1 MDFGEALERFARVD
15 PKDMTEMEIAER
27 DALPSIEGRRV
38 TEDEE
43 GNVCLTDLYEIAGRP
58 ENLQPAQ
65 WRRHTKAIALK
76 AALDELIVCNTHR
89 SAKTVSES
97 TYYVKKRGPKSQ
109 TFAHPV
115 LALEYA
121 EVLDPKIGIKVKE
134 VFLRYRANDI
144 SLANEILDRI
154 AAQVEEDEHRVFAR
168 DETVKHNKQI
178 AAHGKQA
185 GCKRPWHYAEL
196 HNAGYRG
203 LYNGLDENGIH
214 ALKGLTKNQK
224 ILDHMGVAEAAANL
238 FRSHASQSSDGK
250 AQTRDSSASVRYRP
264 QGWRRGSRHDA
275 ADRRRD
281 AGGYAGCR
289 QHQGCEKADRN
300 KQAPSQ
306 KGLIIYSNDP

>member
-1 MDFGEALERFARVD
+1 MPFEEALERFARVD
-15 PKDMTEMEIAER
+15 PKDITEMEIAER
-27 DALPSIEGRRV
+27 DALPLIEGRRI

-65 WRRHTKAIALK
+65 WKRHTKAVALK

-154 AAQVEEDEHRVFAR
+154 AAQVEEDEQRIFAR

-178 AAHGKQA
+178 AVHGKEA
-185 GCKRPWHYAEL
+185 GCKGWQYAEL
-196 HNAGYRG
+196 HNSGYRG
-203 LYNGLDENGIH
+203 LYNDLDENGIH
-214 ALKGLTKNQK
+214 ALKKLTKNQK
-224 ILDHMGVAEAAANL
+224 ILDHMGVAEAAANF
-238 FRSHASQSSDGK
+238 FRVTQANLAMERLKPGTPQQAFDIARK
-250 AQTRDSSASVRYRP
+250 AGEEVRDTMERVGGIMP
-264 QGWRRGSRHDA
+264 EDMPA
-275 ADRRRD
+275 ADSIKD
-281 AGGYAGCR
+281 AKKR
-289 QHQGCEKADRN
+289 LETHKPLL
-300 KQAPSQ
+300 K
-306 KGLIIYSNDP
+306 KGE